1 MNYKILGLVMIVL
14 SLATP
19 ATIAQVTTLDYQGA
33 VFTNVTTSGNFVF
46 PDVPT
51 LPFVVGDV
59 VFSAPLAANLNDA
72 TLVPVAF
79 NFNAPLLNN
88 SFING
93 CCGSIASFAFS
104 TNNAGAITGWNVDL
118 SFTFIGTN
126 SPSGN
131 TVVLGPSGDT
141 YTGFGSTPSG
151 CGPPGGC
158 FQLIQESNTTPGG
171 WTVAQQAPEIDPASA
186 ASGLTLL
193 LGGMAV
199 LRGRRKLGWFKRR
212 ERLRAQIVRIFRREH
227 QQPALAVAM
236 DENEPESRLIF
247 SSPPF
252 AA

>member
-1 MNYKILGLVMIVL
+1 MNYKFLGLVVL
-14 SLATP
+14 FLAMS
-19 ATIAQVTTLDYQGA
+19 AANAQVTTLDYQGA
-33 VFTNVTTSGNFVF
+33 LFTNVTTSGNSTF

-72 TLVPVAF
+72 TLVPTAF

-88 SFING
+88 SFIDG
-93 CCGSIASFAFS
+93 CCGSVASFVFS

-131 TVVLGPSGDT
+131 SVVLGPSGDT

-158 FQLIQESNTTPGG
+158 FQMLGESNTTPGR

-186 ASGLTLL
+186 ASGLTFLF
-193 LGGMAV
+193 GGLAV
-199 LRGRRKLGWFKRR
+199 LRGRRSANR
-212 ERLRAQIVRIFRREH
+212 
-227 QQPALAVAM
+227 VA
-236 DENEPESRLIF
+236 
-247 SSPPF
+247 
-252 AA
+252 A